1 MDLGLSNKVALV
13 TGASSGLGL
22 AIAAELSQ
30 EGASVAMV
38 ARRLDELERQAERLR
53 HATHGR
59 VLALAADLSDPEA
72 PARIAEAVLASL
84 GPIDILVA
92 NAGGPPSTLFDST
105 SEAQYQAAINLNLLA
120 SIRLAHAVVPGMRGR
135 RWGRVLFLTSMA
147 AKMPIQGLILS
158 NTARAGLLGFAKT
171 LANEVAKDGVL
182 VNTVMPGHFDTARAI
197 ELARMRAAR
206 EQRPLDEVL
215 AARQSGIP
223 LGRSGDPREFA
234 AVVAFLASERAS
246 FVTGTAIQVDGGQ
259 ISSLV

>member
-1 MDLGLSNKVALV
+1 MDLGLKNKVALI

-22 AIAAELSQ
+22 AIANELSQ
-30 EGASVAMV
+30 EGASVVMV
-38 ARRLDELERQAERLR
+38 ARRKDELDK
-53 HATHGR
+53 HAAAIGGR
-59 VLALAADLSDPEA
+59 TYGKLLTIAADVGDADAAS
-72 PARIAEAVLASL
+72 RIVAEVEEKL

-105 SEAQYQAAINLNLLA
+105 TDAQYQAAINLNLLG
-120 SIRLAHAVVPGMRGR
+120 SIRLAHAVVPGMRAR
-135 RWGRVLFLTSMA
+135 KWGRVLFLTSMA

-197 ELARMRAAR
+197 ELAQMRATR
-206 EQRPLDEVL
+206 EQRPLEEVL
-215 AARQSGIP
+215 ASRQGGIP
-223 LGRSGDPREFA
+223 MGRSGDPKEFA